1 MLNSSTLPSFQRAIA
16 DAGVDGWLLYDFRN
30 CNPIAQSVAG
40 VSGHI
45 TRRFLVYIPREGP
58 PTAITHA
65 IEQTIWRDWPN
76 EFGKVVY
83 ASWRVLEEQI
93 RALVRG
99 KKIAMEYSP
108 GDAVP
113 VVDRIPAGVLDMVR
127 NAGADVVSSGDL
139 VTTFYAIWTPEGLAS
154 HRRAAEHVAR
164 IAREAMQLAGERV
177 RTGHAI
183 TEYEL
188 SVWIG
193 NAFTRAGLEADHPPN
208 VSIGANAANPH
219 YQPSTVSSSV
229 LETGKLLLI
238 DLWATEPGG
247 IYADQTYM
255 GALGA
260 PSDRAIDIWRAVRD
274 ARDAAIVVAKEL
286 ASSRTRARGAVIDDA
301 ARNVIIARGY
311 GDYFFHR
318 TGHSIDARDLHG
330 SGPNLDNLETREERL
345 LLPGVGFSIEPG
357 VYIAGEIGVR
367 SEVNAHW
374 GDGELIIT
382 PMEYQ
387 ADLFLL

>member
-1 MLNSSTLPSFQRAIA
+1 MLNPSTLPNFQRAIA

-45 TRRFLVYIPREGP
+45 TRRFLVYIPREGQ

-65 IEQTIWRDWPN
+65 IEQTIWNGWPN

-127 NAGADVVSSGDL
+127 AAGADVVSSGNL
-139 VTTFYAIWTPEGLAS
+139 VTTFYAIWTPDGLAS
-154 HRRAAEHVAR
+154 HRRAAEHVGR
-164 IAREAMQLAGERV
+164 IAREAMQVAGERV
-177 RTGHAI
+177 RAGQGI

-188 SVWIG
+188 QLWISD
-193 NAFTRAGLEADHPPN
+193 AFTRAGLTFDHAPN
-208 VSIGANAANPH
+208 VSLGANAANPH
-219 YQPSTVSSSV
+219 YQPSAASSKA
-229 LETGKLLLI
+229 LTTGNTLLI

-274 ARDAAIVVAKEL
+274 ARDAAIVMAKEL
-286 ASSRTRARGAVIDDA
+286 ATSHAQARGAVIDDA
-301 ARNVIIARGY
+301 ARNVIVSRGY
-311 GDYFFHR
+311 GEYFFHR

-367 SEVNAHW
+367 SEVNAYY

-382 PMEYQ
+382 PTEYQ
-387 ADLFLL
+387 TDLFLL